1 MSELK
6 ILHGQPEVALSII
19 GGRWKMP
26 ILWRLALKPV
36 WRYGELKRDLGTI
49 SHKMLSQQL
58 KELSESGLIERT
70 LYPVVPPRVEYSL
83 TNKGKLALPAIRALC
98 NFYSDFLQYENK
110 QSPVCIESDLTTAD

>member
-1 MSELK
+1 MSEPQ
-6 ILHGQPEVALSII
+6 ILHIQPELALAII

-36 WRYGELKRDLGTI
+36 WRYGELKRDLGLI

-58 KELSESGLIERT
+58 KELAESGLVERK

-83 TNKGKLALPAIRALC
+83 TNKGRLALPAIRALC
-98 NFYSDFLQYENK
+98 HFYSDFMEHEGK
-110 QSPVCIESDLTTAD
+110 QSPTCVEPDLR